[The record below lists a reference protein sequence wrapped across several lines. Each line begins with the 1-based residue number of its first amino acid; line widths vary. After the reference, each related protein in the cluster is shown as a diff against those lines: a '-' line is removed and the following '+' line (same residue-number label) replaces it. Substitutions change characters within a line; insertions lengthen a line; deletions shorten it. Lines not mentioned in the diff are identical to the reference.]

1 MNLNTQYDSY
11 AYDSKKEFIDYIS
24 TFNQLIIQR
33 NFILETEIRNKNY
46 TSENYGFKFREDLNK
61 MIFNSRINIIATTD
75 FSKFYNYIYEGN
87 NHNLQKLKWAIDE
100 IFEQHRY
107 ILKTDINTSIEKIK
121 DLKEVLCDVKNKTDK
136 TTEKLKISN
145 LNDFI
150 EGTDKYIN
158 ILTEM
163 KDEQDKKI

>member
-1 MNLNTQYDSY
+1 
-11 AYDSKKEFIDYIS
+11 
-24 TFNQLIIQR
+24 
-33 NFILETEIRNKNY
+33 
-46 TSENYGFKFREDLNK
+46 